1 MSYRITQCEPIENDN
16 YIVGIHV
23 EYNSKYKYFQTIV
36 MTLSTSEVDIVAMAW
51 ALLKDKVDTWK
62 LRVQAGEFIQGRLFT
77 PQDDGTIVLVPE

>member
-1 MSYRITQCEPIENDN
+1 
-16 YIVGIHV
+16 
-23 EYNSKYKYFQTIV
+23 